1 MIDVFPI
8 ASDSPSLITVHF
20 VMLFALSGALH
31 QQYRLLVV
39 AGGIQAGTAGDDVTA
54 HALLDTVPLDLN
66 RPSVSRQIDLLL
78 YNLLPGPLT
87 TLPDDRG

>member
-1 MIDVFPI
+1 MSFRMHQT
-8 ASDSPSLITVHF
+8 ALSLIAVLL
-20 VMLFALSGALH
+20 VMLFAFSGALH
-31 QQYRLLVV
+31 QQYRLLFV
-39 AGGIQAGTAGDDVTA
+39 AGGIQAGTAGDDVSA
-54 HALLDTVPLDLN
+54 HALLDPAPLDLN

>member
-1 MIDVFPI
+1 MPFRMHQTALGVI
-8 ASDSPSLITVHF
+8 AVHF
-20 VMLFALSGALH
+20 VMLFAFSGALH

>member
-1 MIDVFPI
+1 MFFRMHQTTLG
-8 ASDSPSLITVHF
+8 LIGVLF
-20 VMLFALSGALH
+20 VMLFAFSGVLH
-31 QQYRLLVV
+31 QQYRLLVL
-39 AGGIQAGTAGDDVTA
+39 AGSIQAGTVGDDITA
-54 HALLDTVPLDLN
+54 HALLDTAPLSLS

>member
-1 MIDVFPI
+1 MSFRMHQTTLG
-8 ASDSPSLITVHF
+8 LIGVLF
-20 VMLFALSGALH
+20 AMLFAFSIVLH

-39 AGGIQAGTAGDDVTA
+39 AGGIQAGTAGDDVSA
-54 HALLDTVPLDLN
+54 HALLDPAPLDLN

>member
-1 MIDVFPI
+1 MSFRMHQTALGLI
-8 ASDSPSLITVHF
+8 AVLL
-20 VMLFALSGALH
+20 VMLFAFSGALH

-39 AGGIQAGTAGDDVTA
+39 AGGIQAGTAGDDVSA
-54 HALLDTVPLDLN
+54 HALLDPAPLDN

-78 YNLLPGPLT
+78 YNLLPRPLT

>member
-54 HALLDTVPLDLN
+54 HALLDTARLGLS
-66 RPSVSRQIDLLL
+66 RPSVSRQIDL
-78 YNLLPGPLT
+78 
-87 TLPDDRG
+87 

>member
-1 MIDVFPI
+1 
-8 ASDSPSLITVHF
+8 
-20 VMLFALSGALH
+20 MLFAFSGVLH

-39 AGGIQAGTAGDDVTA
+39 AGSIQAGIVGDDVTA
-54 HALLDTVPLDLN
+54 HALLDTARLGLS

-87 TLPDDRG
+87 TLPDNRG

>member
-1 MIDVFPI
+1 MSFRMHQTALGLI
-8 ASDSPSLITVHF
+8 AVLL
-20 VMLFALSGALH
+20 VMRFAFSGALH
-31 QQYRLLVV
+31 LQYRLLVV
-39 AGGIQAGTAGDDVTA
+39 AGGIQAGTAGDDVSA
-54 HALLDTVPLDLN
+54 HALLDPAPLDLN